1 MYLLHIAKKRHA
13 YFPVFREMKHGVF
26 LCSLYLNLESM
37 IFLKNEKY
45 ANKYT
50 FTYVPF
56 SCRR

>member
-13 YFPVFREMKHGVF
+13 SFPFFREMKHGVF
-26 LCSLYLNLESM
+26 LCSLYLILESM
-37 IFLKNEKY
+37 TFLKNEKH